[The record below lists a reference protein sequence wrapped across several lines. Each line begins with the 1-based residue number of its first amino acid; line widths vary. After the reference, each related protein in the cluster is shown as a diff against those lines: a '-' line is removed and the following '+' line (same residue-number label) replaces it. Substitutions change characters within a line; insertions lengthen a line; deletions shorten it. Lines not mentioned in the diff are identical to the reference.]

1 MEAVVITRNETRP
14 REERLIRLVQGGD
27 MAAFEEMY
35 RSHLGRVFALCM
47 RMCGDRS
54 RAEDLTQAVFV
65 KVWERIESFR
75 GEGRFSSWL
84 RQITLNIVLG
94 EFRARKR
101 RFPFEQEPVDPDT
114 LPVAAAV
121 PVEGARKDL
130 EAAIAGLPDGARRVF
145 VLHEIEG
152 FRHGEIALLI
162 GRSTG
167 TCKAQLHR
175 ARKLLRKALGS

>member
-1 MEAVVITRNETRP
+1 MEAAVINRKEIPP
-14 REERLIRLVQGGD
+14 REERLILLVQEGD
-27 MAAFEEMY
+27 MAAFEELY
-35 RSHLGRVFALCM
+35 RSHLGRVFALCL
-47 RMCGDRS
+47 RMCGDPS

-65 KVWERIESFR
+65 KVWERIGSFR

-84 RQITLNIVLG
+84 RQLALNIVLG
-94 EFRARKR
+94 DFRTRKR
-101 RFPFEQEPVDPDT
+101 RFAFEQESVDPDT

-152 FRHGEIALLI
+152 FRHGEIARLL

-175 ARKLLRKALGS
+175 ARKLLREALGS